1 MKAALRAA
9 AVHDLGVRFED
20 RLEAGTASVASARG
34 AVGAFAEGAKA
45 LSALSVK
52 LDDDIEKEVI
62 DLEQAKLVKTWLG
75 RAQAVIENM
84 GRQAENRVLL
94 AEGQLRAWREV
105 LDLTRKTYDLEAA
118 QIPSQV
124 AAPVPQPTDEM
135 APQSEISPPPPR
147 KKSIKARRQ
156 SAEAAEA

>member
-45 LSALSVK
+45 LSALSLK
-52 LDDDIEKEVI
+52 LDDDIEKEII

-124 AAPVPQPTDEM
+124 AAPVPQPVDEM
-135 APQSEISPPPPR
+135 ASQSEISPPPR